1 MGDYVSGFETGELD
15 AYLKQMTD
23 KDAFSG
29 VVLVDKEG
37 EVILERAY
45 GFACK
50 TFGVKNRIDTKF
62 NVGSLNKIFTKIA
75 ILQLKQKGLL
85 KLDDLVG
92 THLPDFR
99 EDIATKVRISHLIE
113 FTSGLGDYFN
123 EKFSDAIGRL
133 RTVDDFIALFIN
145 DPLLFEPGEG
155 QQYSNAGYVVLGKI
169 IEAVSGIDYYDY
181 IRNNIYKPAGMKD
194 SDHYERDIPVANLAT
209 GYTRQMPD
217 GTKHQT
223 SRRRNDFIIGTR
235 GSPAGGGYSTL
246 KDLRR
251 FDEAVSENVLLDE
264 DHSKMVFRPL
274 NTDPSTNPKSV
285 LLAGGAPGLTAL
297 YLKFFHAGYTVFILS
312 NYDPEDI
319 EPLSEHIRSMI
330 MPLNEGEPTSSMRN
344 ER

>member
-1 MGDYVSGFETGELD
+1 MMAFDPEELD
-15 AYLKQMTD
+15 THLKRMTD
-23 KDAFSG
+23 NDAFSG
-29 VVLVDKEG
+29 VVLVEKDG
-37 EVILERAY
+37 EVILEKAY
-45 GFACK
+45 GLACK
-50 TFGVKNRIDTKF
+50 TFDVKNRIDTKF

-75 ILQLKQKGLL
+75 ILQLEQKGLL

-92 THLPDFR
+92 THLPEFR
-99 EDIATKVRISHLIE
+99 EDIATKVRINHLIE

-123 EKFSDAIGRL
+123 EQFSDAISRL

-145 DPLLFEPGEG
+145 DPLLFEPGQG

-169 IEAVSGIDYYDY
+169 IEAVSGIDYYAY
-181 IRNNIYKPAGMKD
+181 IRENIYRPAGMKD

-217 GTKHQT
+217 GTRHQ
-223 SRRRNDFIIGTR
+223 SCRRRNDFIIGTR

-246 KDLRR
+246 RDLRR
-251 FDEAVSENVLLDE
+251 FDKAVAENVLLDE

-274 NTDPSTNPKSV
+274 NADSNTTPKAA

-297 YLKFFHAGYTVFILS
+297 YLKFFRAGYTVFVLS
-312 NYDPEDI
+312 NYDPEDV

-330 MPLNEGEPTSSMRN
+330 MPLKEGELVSSLRN
-344 ER
+344 ES